1 MTERDTDI
9 LIIGGGLAGAA
20 LQLALAP
27 HGIRT
32 LLVEART
39 PATEP
44 DRPLDTRT
52 LALAPA
58 STHILEMLGVW
69 EQVAPAATPIT
80 TIHVSEQGRFGRI
93 CLEAPQKTPLG
104 FVVEMHHLHAALMRA
119 LPENACL
126 MPARL
131 TALDLKTVTA
141 TVETPSETLNIRA
154 KLVVAADGADS
165 SARRFA
171 GIGATVKTY
180 QQHALIANI
189 GLSQSHQQVA
199 YERFTPTGPMAML
212 PLTQM
217 HAALVWTLTPR
228 DAARLRA
235 CDEKTFLRELQHA
248 FGYRL
253 GRFERVGERL
263 IYPLREVRAETIAA
277 FPLAL
282 VANAAN
288 TLHPVAGQG
297 FNLGLR
303 DVSML
308 AECIIEQGITPLML
322 QDWASKRRQDQHI
335 IRGFTDGLVR
345 LFTQSW
351 PGLGTLRAAGLTLL
365 DNCPPLKREL
375 ARYAQGFGG
384 TPGKLAC
391 RIPITPEK
399 IHE

>member
-9 LIIGGGLAGAA
+9 LIIGGGLSGAA

-39 PATEP
+39 PALAP

-58 STHILEMLGVW
+58 SMHILDMLGVW
-69 EQVAPAATPIT
+69 GQVAPTATPIT
-80 TIHVSEQGRFGRI
+80 TIHVSEQGRFGRT

-104 FVVEMHHLHAALMRA
+104 FVVEMHHLHRALLRA

-131 TALDLKTVTA
+131 TALDLNTVTA
-141 TVETPSETLNIRA
+141 TIETPEKILNIRA

-171 GIGATVKTY
+171 GIGTRVKVY

-189 GLSQSHQQVA
+189 GLTQSHQHVA

-212 PLTQM
+212 PLTQK

-228 DAARLRA
+228 EAARLGS
-235 CDEKTFLRELQHA
+235 CDETTFLRELQRA

-253 GRFERVGERL
+253 GRFERVGERHV
-263 IYPLREVRAETIAA
+263 YPLREVRADTIAA

-308 AECIIEQGITPLML
+308 AECILEQGITPAML
-322 QDWASKRRQDQHI
+322 QDWAAKRRHDQRI
-335 IRGFTDGLVR
+335 IRGCTDGLVR
-345 LFTQSW
+345 LFTEAW
-351 PGLGTLRAAGLTLL
+351 PGLGSVRAAGLTLL

-384 TPGKLAC
+384 TPTKLAC
-391 RIPITPEK
+391 RIPITPGK
-399 IHE
+399 THE